1 MSPFVIA
8 VLVSLGIG
16 YFCGNFLS
24 GFLLG
29 KRAHVDLRKE
39 GSGNIGT
46 TNALRIL
53 GPRAALITLILDVLK
68 SIIAVAVIHLIYG
81 GNPLYAKELV
91 HVLALLAAF
100 GAVMGHDYPIYMRFQ
115 GGKGAATSLGLI
127 LACFPQTFPLI
138 AIVFFAVVIKT
149 RFVSLGSMLAAFIF
163 FVQVLVLGSTGHLM
177 FYQNQL
183 SWAYLVSGL
192 VLLFILIRHRS
203 NIKRL
208 LAGEE
213 NPISLHKKE

>member
-68 SIIAVAVIHLIYG
+68 SMIAVAVIHLIYG
-81 GNPLYAKELV
+81 GNPLYAKEL
-91 HVLALLAAF
+91 L
-100 GAVMGHDYPIYMRFQ
+100 
-115 GGKGAATSLGLI
+115 SLI
-127 LACFPQTFPLI
+127 HI
-138 AIVFFAVVIKT
+138 
-149 RFVSLGSMLAAFIF
+149 
-163 FVQVLVLGSTGHLM
+163 
-177 FYQNQL
+177 
-183 SWAYLVSGL
+183 
-192 VLLFILIRHRS
+192 
-203 NIKRL
+203 
-208 LAGEE
+208 
-213 NPISLHKKE
+213 

>member
-1 MSPFVIA
+1 
-8 VLVSLGIG
+8 
-16 YFCGNFLS
+16 
-24 GFLLG
+24 
-29 KRAHVDLRKE
+29 
-39 GSGNIGT
+39 
-46 TNALRIL
+46 
-53 GPRAALITLILDVLK
+53 
-68 SIIAVAVIHLIYG
+68 
-81 GNPLYAKELV
+81 
-91 HVLALLAAF
+91 
-100 GAVMGHDYPIYMRFQ
+100 MGHDYPIYMRFQ

-138 AIVFFAVVIKT
+138 AIVFFAAVIKT

>member
-1 MSPFVIA
+1 MSQFAIA
-8 VLVSLGIG
+8 VVISLCIG

-24 GFLLG
+24 GFLMG

-53 GPRAALITLILDVLK
+53 GPKAALVTLILDVLK
-68 SIIAVAVIHLIYG
+68 SIIAVGIIHLIYG
-81 GNPLYAKELV
+81 KNPDYAGDLV
-91 HVLALLAAF
+91 YVLALFAAF
-100 GAVMGHDYPIYMRFQ
+100 GAVMGHDFPIYMRFQ

-138 AIVFFAVVIKT
+138 ALVFFAAVIKT
-149 RFVSLGSMLAAFIF
+149 RYVSLGSMLAAFVF
-163 FVQVLVLGSTGHLM
+163 FIQVLLLGASGHLI
-177 FYQNQL
+177 FYQKHRF
-183 SWAYLVSGL
+183 WAYLISGL
-192 VLLFILIRHRS
+192 VLVFILIRHQS
-203 NIKRL
+203 NIRRL